1 MALIQILTL
10 VAAMSS
16 SPADIDAKIAAVLPT
31 AEENRWLEIPWR
43 LNLGVARRE
52 AAESKKPLFVW
63 MMNGHPMGCT

>member
-10 VAAMSS
+10 VAAISS
-16 SPADIDAKIAAVLPT
+16 SAADIEAKIAAVQPT

-43 LNLGVARRE
+43 LDLDLARRE
-52 AAESKKPLFVW
+52 AAEAKKPLFMW